1 MYTLQA
7 KLLGLAFVLFSIIGV
22 GYSTYSYV
30 YAKGQ
35 HAAQLECAER
45 FTKYQQD
52 VDAKV
57 LQLEETLAV
66 LSATSLHQQ
75 LSLNSDISEILARV
89 KKSPVTVIKN
99 NKCYPSPT
107 FVEGI
112 NQAIDR
118 ANQR

>member
-1 MYTLQA
+1 MYSLKIKLIVLLVATLSI
-7 KLLGLAFVLFSIIGV
+7 LAV

-30 YAKGQ
+30 YNKGQ
-35 HAAQLECAER
+35 YAAQLECAAK
-45 FTKYQQD
+45 FAKYQQG

-57 LQLEETLAV
+57 LQITDNLATLVAN
-66 LSATSLHQQ
+66 SQNQQ
-75 LSLNSDISEILARV
+75 QALNSDISEILARV

-112 NQAIDR
+112 NQAVDR
-118 ANQR
+118 ANKR